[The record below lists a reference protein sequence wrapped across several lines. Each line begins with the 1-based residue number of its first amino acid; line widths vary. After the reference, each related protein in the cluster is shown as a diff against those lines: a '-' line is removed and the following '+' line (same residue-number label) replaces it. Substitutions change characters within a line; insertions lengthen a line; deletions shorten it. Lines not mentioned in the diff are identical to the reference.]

1 MMNQS
6 QSIEIRDKSN
16 DSSLW
21 GSLIDKN
28 KKIKTKPKGVFK
40 LRITFT

>member
-21 GSLIDKN
+21 GTLIDKN
-28 KKIKTKPKGVFK
+28 
-40 LRITFT
+40 